1 MFGRSIT
8 LFRLFGFAVRI
19 DASWLLIAA
28 LISWSLAVWVF
39 PQMYPDLG
47 GTAYW
52 LMGLAGVVALFFS
65 VVLHEFSHSV
75 VARWYG
81 IPMKGITLFIF
92 GGVAEMHDEP
102 PSPKVE
108 FLMAIA
114 GPIAS
119 VFIAI
124 GFGIGFV
131 VGSALQWPV
140 EVTGVLGYFT
150 IVNIMLAIFNM
161 IPAFPLDGGRVL
173 RAGLWYWKGS
183 LRKATKIAARAGSM
197 FGLLLVVLGVVALI
211 MNQFVGGLW
220 WILIGLFINSLAGR
234 SYQQV
239 LIRQALSGEPVSRF
253 MRTDPV
259 TVPRSIS
266 VRDLVDEYIYR
277 YHYKLFP
284 VVEGERLLGCVT
296 TRQIREMPR
305 EEWDRQTVGAVAASC
320 SSANSIPPDLDAM
333 RALGKMHE
341 TGATRLMVVEGDRLL
356 GLLTLKDLLR
366 FLSVKIELEE
376 EQEGQ

>member
-1 MFGRSIT
+1 
-8 LFRLFGFAVRI
+8 
-19 DASWLLIAA
+19 
-28 LISWSLAVWVF
+28 
-39 PQMYPDLG
+39 
-47 GTAYW
+47 
-52 LMGLAGVVALFFS
+52 
-65 VVLHEFSHSV
+65 
-75 VARWYG
+75 
-81 IPMKGITLFIF
+81 
-92 GGVAEMHDEP
+92 
-102 PSPKVE
+102 
-108 FLMAIA
+108 
-114 GPIAS
+114 
-119 VFIAI
+119 
-124 GFGIGFV
+124 
-131 VGSALQWPV
+131 
-140 EVTGVLGYFT
+140 VLGYFT

-183 LRKATKIAARAGSM
+183 IRKATKIAARAGSL

-376 EQEGQ
+376 EQEGR